1 MELYGYFRDINVNET
16 NFLLYVRQ
24 ILSRK
29 HYGRNKKYRKQG

>member
-1 MELYGYFRDINVNET
+1 MYNYELFPMINET

-29 HYGRNKKYRKQG
+29 HYGKSRKYRKQG